1 MSGIGQMFPVGDRLT
16 DRLAPGDP
24 FTKAVV
30 FVVGFDLMT
39 DDSLPIPDAKH
50 VLYRFYDAS
59 GALLYV
65 GITAKPIRRFRDHQK
80 TKDWWIEVSNIRV
93 ENFSSRIELIYGE
106 RRAIVHEKPLY
117 NITYNNHSEAD
128 AESLSAAARYT
139 LEQATELICGRD
151 SGLRNPQ
158 RWVAMRLRRGEF
170 GGVKIGRNWFMT
182 HANVEAAIDSLRNE
196 TKAASKPV
204 TNRVA
209 DPRIIDGLSQR
220 AKRRLRSV

>member
-1 MSGIGQMFPVGDRLT
+1 
-16 DRLAPGDP
+16 
-24 FTKAVV
+24 
-30 FVVGFDLMT
+30 MT

-50 VLYRFYDAS
+50 VLYRFYDVS

-80 TKDWWIEVSNIRV
+80 TKDWWLEVSRIDV

-128 AESLSAAARYT
+128 AESLSAGARYT
-139 LEQATELICGRD
+139 LAQATRIICGDD
-151 SGLRNPQ
+151 SGLADPQ
-158 RWVAMRLRRGEF
+158 LWVMRQLRSGRFHGL
-170 GGVKIGRNWFMT
+170 KIGRNWFMT
-182 HANVEAAIDSLRNE
+182 QANVEAAIDSLRNE
-196 TKAASKPV
+196 TKAASKPA
-204 TNRVA
+204 TDPVA
-209 DPRIIDGLSQR
+209 DPRIIDGLSER